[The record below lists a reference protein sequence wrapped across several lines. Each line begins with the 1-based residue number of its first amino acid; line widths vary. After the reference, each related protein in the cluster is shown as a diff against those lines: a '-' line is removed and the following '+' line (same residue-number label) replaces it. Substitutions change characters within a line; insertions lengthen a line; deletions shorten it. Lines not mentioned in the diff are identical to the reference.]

1 MHQKFLQRAHEI
13 VREFARPGMNERD
26 LQAQIEKYFLEKG
39 TRGPAYGS
47 IVASGDNACVLHYTA
62 NNSQIRDGDLVLI
75 DAGCSLDDYYNG
87 DITRTFP
94 VNGKFSGEQKALY
107 EITLIAQKAAINVF
121 DQVITRRMYI

>member
-1 MHQKFLQRAHEI
+1 MK
-13 VREFARPGMNERD
+13 
-26 LQAQIEKYFLEKG
+26 KG

-62 NNSQIRDGDLVLI
+62 NNSFIRDGDLVLI

-94 VNGKFSGEQKALY
+94 ANGKFSGEQKALY
-107 EITLIAQKAAINVF
+107 EITLKAQKAAIKCVRPGNNAENVTY
-121 DQVITRRMYI
+121 DRLEASC